1 MSGFLVIFIIV
12 SVMVF
17 NEYWKIRK
25 TNLQNLI
32 SEYQEVFIDD
42 EQIAYEINETRGSII
57 LTHKDPRG
65 YLFPFGSDIMAVSF
79 ERYIKAVGKPLV
91 QKSMELWEKRNLKDM
106 ELRIEGHSDPIWNGK
121 RNDDEGFIQNLRL
134 STARASYVYSFML
147 DSLGLNEA
155 EKEFVKKNMISIG
168 YSYSRRLSEGNVND
182 RSMDVSSRR
191 IEFRIISK

>member
-1 MSGFLVIFIIV
+1 
-12 SVMVF
+12 
-17 NEYWKIRK
+17 
-25 TNLQNLI
+25 
-32 SEYQEVFIDD
+32 
-42 EQIAYEINETRGSII
+42 
-57 LTHKDPRG
+57 
-65 YLFPFGSDIMAVSF
+65 MAVSF

-182 RSMDVSSRR
+182 RSLDVSSRR